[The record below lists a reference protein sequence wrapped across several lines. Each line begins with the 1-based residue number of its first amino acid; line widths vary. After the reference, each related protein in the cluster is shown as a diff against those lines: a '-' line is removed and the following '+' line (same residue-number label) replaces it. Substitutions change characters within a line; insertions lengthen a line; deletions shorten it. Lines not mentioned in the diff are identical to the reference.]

1 MLFRVSLSMLG
12 NTADAEDAVSET
24 LLTLIRKN
32 ISFKDEE
39 HKKAYLITTVRN
51 KCRDILRYRQK
62 YDTSDIDLAK
72 DIPYENSYGEISEIL
87 KTIPEKIRVVIILHY
102 IEGYSTEEIAK
113 VIKRTPSAVKMR
125 LKKGR
130 EMLREKYRKE
140 YL

>member
-72 DIPYENSYGEISEIL
+72 DIPYENSYCGIFEIL
-87 KTIPEKIRVVIILHY
+87 KTIPEKIRIVIVLHY
-102 IEGYSTEEIAK
+102 IEGYSTEEIA
-113 VIKRTPSAVKMR
+113 
-125 LKKGR
+125 
-130 EMLREKYRKE
+130 
-140 YL
+140 